1 MGVTNPDAVM
11 KNIIPVVM
19 AGILGIYGLIVS
31 VIIIQSVEAE
41 GYSAYNAFAH
51 LAAGIACGLSS
62 LAAGLAIGIVGDSGV
77 RASGQHD
84 KLYVPMVLILIFA
97 EALGLYGL
105 IIAIILASSSKSL
118 CVMPA

>member
-19 AGILGIYGLIVS
+19 AGILGIYGLIIS
-31 VIIIQSVEAE
+31 VIIVQNISDTNYALYN
-41 GYSAYNAFAH
+41 GYAH
-51 LAAGIACGLSS
+51 LAAGLACGLSS
-62 LAAGLAIGIVGDSGV
+62 LAAGLAIGIIGDSGV
-77 RASGQHD
+77 RASGQHE

-105 IIAIILASSSKSL
+105 IIGIILASVTKAA
-118 CVMPA
+118 CKMP